1 MGNTELECELGDR
14 ERFTCLSRNRLIIII
29 KSFITMVV
37 IHHKQECAV
46 KAVRLE
52 RLVGAAA
59 VSSRS
64 LIIIIVILMR
74 KSILL
79 YTCVPGARRIREEQT
94 LAAPRRRRRRRRRRK
109 KKGEKEAAKRRGRT
123 PSVRE
128 KEGESQLL
136 RLTRDLGLTLTM
148 ESEK

>member
-74 KSILL
+74 KSILP

-94 LAAPRRRRRRRRRRK
+94 LAAPRRRRRRRRK

>member
-94 LAAPRRRRRRRRRRK
+94 LAAPRRRRRRRRRK
-109 KKGEKEAAKRRGRT
+109 KKGEKVAAKRRGRT

>member
-74 KSILL
+74 KSILP

-94 LAAPRRRRRRRRRRK
+94 LAAPRRRRRRRKK
-109 KKGEKEAAKRRGRT
+109 KKGEKWDAKRRGRT